1 MRIFTTVAGFIMNEL
16 DAIPRTGDK
25 FIYQNYSFEIVDMDG
40 NKIDKVIITA
50 LDPESSEDEDNGI

>member
-1 MRIFTTVAGFIMNEL
+1 M
-16 DAIPRTGDK
+16 DAIPKTGDK

-50 LDPESSEDEDNGI
+50 LDPEATVDEDNGI